1 MRRNDLKIEQEAT
14 TIVCAEEVANGWPP
28 GPPLSKSRERE
39 EGCDFLSTPPNGGEP
54 HPVEV
59 KGWGESLFLSDGR
72 FRDRQ
77 DINRSSSRVHRAIP
91 TGVLKSSRISELPEP
106 V

>member
-14 TIVCAEEVANGWPP
+14 TIVCAEEVANGWTP

-54 HPVEV
+54 HPIEV

-77 DINRSSSRVHRAIP
+77 DINAEQPARILAPQGIARRVGAAA
-91 TGVLKSSRISELPEP
+91 RI
-106 V
+106 